1 MKPNIPAGNAI
12 IATPLFFIIIA
23 FCYLIKL
30 VFIPKQVIR
39 KNN

>member
-12 IATPLFFIIIA
+12 IATIYLFIIIA

-30 VFIPKQVIR
+30 VFNPKTSN
-39 KNN
+39 KKK